1 MLHDDLR
8 TQYVEYLIRDCK
20 LILLTDHRWENEFW
34 MSDFDIPKERVETI
48 SQSHNSTVEYLGI
61 DRTVRLLTEQGHTW
75 KNLRMHVKRC
85 VKRGP
90 CCQKMSHVT
99 PLIVAHIFTLIAQGP
114 FMRIN
119 SCQLHAYLLAHPD
132 TRFRSMIPKKFIV
145 DGEYRP
151 DDLEIIE
158 DEN

>member
-8 TQYVEYLIRDCK
+8 TQYFEYLIRDCK
-20 LILLTDHRWENEFW
+20 LSLLTDHRWGNEFW

-99 PLIVAHIFTLIAQGP
+99 PLIVAHIFTLIVQGP

-119 SCQLHAYLLAHPD
+119 SCQLYAYLLAHPD
-132 TRFRSMIPKKFIV
+132 IRFRSIISKKFIV

-151 DDLEIIE
+151 DDVEFIE
-158 DEN
+158 DDS